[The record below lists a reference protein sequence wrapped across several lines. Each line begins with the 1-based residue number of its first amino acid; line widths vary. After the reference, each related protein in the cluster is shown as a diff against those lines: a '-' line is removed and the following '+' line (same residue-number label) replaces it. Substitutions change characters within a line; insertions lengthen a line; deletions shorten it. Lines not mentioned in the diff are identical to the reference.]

1 MKIGGTKDY
10 LMMLKQGAGRKCDTF
25 EEEHQIGREISMG
38 TLPSSWMQGILHF
51 FSLMLNE

>member
-10 LMMLKQGAGRKCDTF
+10 LMMLKQGVGRKWDTLK
-25 EEEHQIGREISMG
+25 EEHQIGREISVG
-38 TLPSSWMQGILHF
+38 TLPSSWMQGILCF